1 MTDQPYSNREIQ
13 LMFENF
19 KDILLGIKDDIKENN
34 SVSER
39 RFKQV
44 ELEIKV
50 IKQELSELKSFK
62 VKALTLWGIGVAG
75 ITFVINKYL

>member
-44 ELEIKV
+44 ELEIEV
-50 IKQELSELKSFK
+50 IKQELSELKNFK